1 MLRTFQI
8 DPEPA
13 QQLLPTGA
21 SMRFEGLG
29 YSSSGAVLG
38 AATADTHE
46 ALLFRRG
53 ADGRFASAPF
63 CTLAGLQYPHDISF
77 ENSGS
82 EILAVA
88 QRAGAVALFEPAGE
102 TYGPAPSFEI
112 AGPDTKLE
120 FTDAVAFVP
129 GSDHLAACNLSLG
142 TVSFYRVLSRKPVR
156 IETAPCYELK
166 HPAMDHPD
174 GIAFSNDGAWLASAN
189 HGSHSVTIFRRGANA
204 GDPIYGPYPVADIRD
219 DDLRYPHSVAFTD
232 NGHLIMTNAGANY
245 MKVYR
250 FTAGRTARDLS
261 VAPVFKMAVNE
272 EATFH
277 EVNNR
282 NKMEG
287 GPKGLAVHGN
297 EIAVCSPEIG
307 IKIYRFREETLLDRL
322 KRFIVGSSA
331 ATH

>member
-1 MLRTFQI
+1 VLRTFQI
-8 DPEPA
+8 DPVPV

-29 YSSSGAVLG
+29 YSASGALLG

-53 ADGRFASAPF
+53 PDGRFESAPF
-63 CTLAGLQYPHDISF
+63 CTLAGLQYPHDVSF
-77 ENSGS
+77 ESSGS
-82 EILAVA
+82 DILAIA
-88 QRAGAVALFEPAGE
+88 QRAGAVALFQPAGD

-129 GSDHLAACNLSLG
+129 GSDHIAACNLYLG
-142 TVSFYRVLSRKPVR
+142 TVSFYRVLSRSPVR
-156 IETAPCYELK
+156 IETSPCYELK
-166 HPAMDHPD
+166 HPAMLQPD
-174 GIAFSNDGAWLASAN
+174 GIAFSNDGAWLAAAN
-189 HGSHSVTIFRRGANA
+189 HGAHSVTIFARDANTR
-204 GDPIYGPYPVADIRD
+204 DPVYGPELAADIRD

-232 NGHLIMTNAGANY
+232 CGHLIMTNAGANY
-245 MKVYR
+245 MKAYR
-250 FTAGRTARDLS
+250 LRAGATARDLS
-261 VAPVFKMAVNE
+261 VEPLLKIAVND
-272 EATFH
+272 AASFH
-277 EVNNR
+277 AVNTR

-307 IKIYRFREETLLDRL
+307 IKIYRFREDTLLGRL
-322 KRFIVGSSA
+322 KRSILGSGA
-331 ATH
+331 AAH